1 MAFRMKTDPSSPRQW
16 NSPLYKMTRVKLAFV
31 LDCTA
36 SMGPWI
42 EEAKT
47 KMGEIVQNVRKEH
60 NHAAF
65 QVGLVAYRD
74 YGDEESLRVLDFATP
89 NSMMGALQDVFAEGG
104 DDSAEDVARA
114 FYHVMALDWSDADV
128 RMVFHIADAPAHGRM
143 FHGPS
148 VSDRFPE
155 GDPEG
160 IDPRTHLR
168 SMCEQGF
175 HYTFVK
181 ITSATDTMLDAF
193 LSVWAYHATFQVLN
207 LSRQSARMFSPMIS
221 RSVSDAITQ
230 HTASQ
235 GM

>member
-1 MAFRMKTDPSSPRQW
+1 
-16 NSPLYKMTRVKLAFV
+16 LYKMTRVKLAFV

-47 KMGEIVQNVRKEH
+47 KIGEIVQNVLKEH

-74 YGDEESLRVLDFATP
+74 YGDERPLRVLDFTTP
-89 NSMMGALQDVFAEGG
+89 GNVMAALQDVSAEGG

-114 FYHVMALDWSDADV
+114 FYHTMTLDWEDADV
-128 RMVFHIADAPAHGRM
+128 RMVFHIADAPAHGNM
-143 FHGPS
+143 FHSAS
-148 VSDRFPE
+148 VSDRYPE

-160 IDPRTHLR
+160 LDPRNQLR
-168 SMCEQGF
+168 AMSEQGF
-175 HYTFVK
+175 RYTFVK

-207 LSRQSARMFSPMIS
+207 LSRQGSRVFSPMIS